1 MAFFCCKSAGTIK
14 RRAADI
20 VPQIGAVQGNDCG
33 STRDRVPT
41 GNES

>member
-20 VPQIGAVQGNDCG
+20 VPQIGAEK
-33 STRDRVPT
+33 SRKRLRFYA
-41 GNES
+41 